1 MWYYIPKS
9 SQKKFFDEKLHIWM
23 RNLHIWM
30 DIIENHYLVPLKLQR
45 KKFYRQSAYHRN
57 MKEKALALRPN

>member
-9 SQKKFFDEKLHIWM
+9 SQKKFFDE
-23 RNLHIWM
+23 NLHIWM